1 MHATI
6 DRLASREIVGF
17 LKKKTQRQWNLRG
30 DPGGWAEEKNA
41 RTQGRKDA
49 RTQGRKDARTQGRK
63 DAKTQRLWIY
73 RGDRLSQREIEV
85 GLEGFLGG
93 IDRRVGVDLEAGRAI
108 EFQFLVA
115 CDSVR
120 DAPSVT

>member
-41 RTQGRKDA
+41 RTQGRK
-49 RTQGRKDARTQGRK
+49 G
-63 DAKTQRLWIY
+63 AKTQRRKGCGSTAEIGY
-73 RGDRLSQREIEV
+73 RK
-85 GLEGFLGG
+85 
-93 IDRRVGVDLEAGRAI
+93 GR
-108 EFQFLVA
+108 
-115 CDSVR
+115 
-120 DAPSVT
+120 